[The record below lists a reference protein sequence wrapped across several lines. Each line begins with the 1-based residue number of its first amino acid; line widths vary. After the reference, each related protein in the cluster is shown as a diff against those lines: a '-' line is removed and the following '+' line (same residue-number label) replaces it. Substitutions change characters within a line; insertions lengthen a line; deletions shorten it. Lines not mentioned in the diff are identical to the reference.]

1 MIRYLDI
8 PCNKPIHNQMGKN
21 MEPFVMITGAT
32 GGLGTALAVEA
43 AKQGHRLLLT
53 DLREDGIEF
62 AQSLALKY
70 GVEVQ
75 YRACDLSSLLA
86 RTALFDRLKAE
97 GSLFWALLNVAGL
110 DYEGAFLERK
120 REQMLRMVHINMEA
134 TLDITHTI
142 LGLRAPG
149 RIFRLLNV
157 CSFAAFYPI
166 PFKAVYAATKRFLL
180 DFSRALHE
188 ELRGIATVTALCPA
202 GLPTTAESIRR
213 MQAQGFWGKITMMET
228 QLVARETFSRLK
240 KGNRTY
246 VPGFINRV
254 LQILG
259 FLVPEAWLVRMVAK
273 RWGAA
278 QPELDAWASA
288 QVQPANTIQSGPRR
302 NRLLDD

>member
-1 MIRYLDI
+1 
-8 PCNKPIHNQMGKN
+8 
-21 MEPFVMITGAT
+21 MITGAT

-43 AKQGHRLLLT
+43 ARQGYRLLLT
-53 DLREDGIEF
+53 DLREEGAEF
-62 AQSLALKY
+62 AKRLADKY

-75 YRACDLSSLLA
+75 YRACDLSSVLA
-86 RTALFDRLKAE
+86 RTALFDRFRAE

-120 REQMLRMVHINMEA
+120 REQMLRMLQINMEA
-134 TLDITHTI
+134 TLDITHTV

-149 RIFRLLNV
+149 RTFRLLNV

-213 MQAQGFWGKITMMET
+213 MQAQGFWGKLTMMDT
-228 QLVARETFSRLK
+228 QFVAHETFTRLLR
-240 KGNRTY
+240 GARTY

-254 LQILG
+254 LQVLG
-259 FLVPEAWLVRMVAK
+259 WLVPEELLVRLVAR

-278 QPELDAWASA
+278 QPELDAWARSQA
-288 QVQPANTIQSGPRR
+288 LLEKKKINTPRV
-302 NRLLDD
+302 D

>member
-1 MIRYLDI
+1 
-8 PCNKPIHNQMGKN
+8 

-32 GGLGTALAVEA
+32 GGLGTALAIEA
-43 AKQGHRLLLT
+43 ARQGYRLLLT
-53 DLREDGIEF
+53 DLREEGAEF
-62 AQSLALKY
+62 AKLLANQY

-75 YRACDLSSLLA
+75 YRACDLSSVLA
-86 RTALFDRLKAE
+86 RTALFDRVRAE

-120 REQMLRMVHINMEA
+120 REQMLRMLHINMEA
-134 TLDITHTI
+134 TLDVTHTI

-213 MQAQGFWGKITMMET
+213 MAAQGFWGRITMMDT
-228 QLVARETFSRLK
+228 QSVACETFARLQR
-240 KGNRTY
+240 GVRTY

-254 LQILG
+254 LQVLG
-259 FLVPEAWLVRMVAK
+259 GLVPESLLVRMVAR
-273 RWGAA
+273 RWGAV
-278 QPELDAWASA
+278 QPELDAWTRSQA
-288 QVQPANTIQSGPRR
+288 
-302 NRLLDD
+302 LLETKKLAAPKAD

>member
-1 MIRYLDI
+1 
-8 PCNKPIHNQMGKN
+8 
-21 MEPFVMITGAT
+21 MITGAT

-43 AKQGHRLLLT
+43 ARQGYRLLLT
-53 DLREDGIEF
+53 DLREEGAEF
-62 AQSLALKY
+62 AKRLADKY

-75 YRACDLSSLLA
+75 YRACDLSSVLA
-86 RTALFDRLKAE
+86 RTALFDRFRAE

-120 REQMLRMVHINMEA
+120 REQMLRMLQINMEA
-134 TLDITHTI
+134 TLDITHTV

-149 RIFRLLNV
+149 RTFRLLNV

-213 MQAQGFWGKITMMET
+213 MQAQGFWGKLTMMDT
-228 QLVARETFSRLK
+228 QFVAHETFTRLLR
-240 KGNRTY
+240 GARTY

-254 LQILG
+254 LQVLG
-259 FLVPEAWLVRMVAK
+259 WLVPEELLVRLVAR
-273 RWGAA
+273 RWGAV
-278 QPELDAWASA
+278 QPELDAWALSQA
-288 QVQPANTIQSGPRR
+288 RLEKKKLNTPRV
-302 NRLLDD
+302 D